1 MSDSN
6 STPLPAFDRDILV
19 IGGAF
24 CGASAALLAKRE
36 RPEYRVT
43 IVERSEL
50 FDRKVGESTTEV
62 SGCFMMRKLGIA
74 SHLIHEH
81 LPKQGLRFWFDG
93 EPGMQFEECGEIGPQ
108 AQVRLPAFQVDR
120 AKLDTYLLEEAAG
133 AGCEVIRPGRVVDFE
148 PGDEGVEVVIE
159 TPGEGRRS
167 WRVRWVID
175 ASGRACVTGRKL
187 GLVRSLKKEHPTGAI
202 WGRFRGVPDF
212 DSAEMRRRHP
222 QAAAACRTARAL
234 ATNHLVGR
242 GWWCWIIPLR
252 GGEFS
257 VGLVYDKRLFNPAD
271 LPGETNGE
279 RLKAHLLQHPVGRE
293 WFADAEPVEG
303 DVKAYANL
311 SYECEEVAAPG
322 VVMVGDAAGFMDPLY
337 SSGLDFAAFGIVHA
351 VQLTTTHETPA
362 TAVDDIGRMNRGFRH
377 SFRQWMEAIYLGK
390 YEYLGDADL
399 MSTAMLLDVG
409 AFFIGPVRILYLDT
423 DKGFLDFPYSG
434 PIGGAFARLMRCYN
448 RRLAVIARKR
458 VAAGCYGEHN
468 TGRRELYPGF
478 GPGGGALPLFL
489 RGLGKWAKAE
499 WSALFLRESGKA
511 GREGNVQ
518 LAEGR

>member
-1 MSDSN
+1 MSHSDS
-6 STPLPAFDRDILV
+6 TQPPAFDRDILV
-19 IGGAF
+19 VGGAF

-36 RPEYRVT
+36 RPDYRVT
-43 IVERSEL
+43 IVERSEV

-74 SHLIHEH
+74 SHLVHEH

-93 EPGMQFEECGEIGPQ
+93 DSVANFEECGEIGPQ

-120 AKLDTYLLEEAAG
+120 AKLDAHLLEEAAR
-133 AGCEVIRPGRVVDFE
+133 AGCEVIRPGRLVDFE
-148 PGDEGVEVVIE
+148 PNETGVEVVLE
-159 TPGEGRRS
+159 TSAGERRT
-167 WRVRWVID
+167 WKVRWLID
-175 ASGRACVTGRKL
+175 ASGRACVTARKL

-202 WGRFRGVPDF
+202 WGRFRGVTDF

-222 QAAAACRTARAL
+222 RAAAACRTSRAL
-234 ATNHLVGR
+234 ATNHLVGH

-257 VGLVYDKRLFNPAD
+257 IGLVYDKRLFDPAT
-271 LPGETNGE
+271 LEGETNGE
-279 RLKAHLLQHPVGRE
+279 RLKSHVMSHPVGRE

-311 SYECEEVAAPG
+311 AYECEKVAVPG
-322 VVMVGDAAGFMDPLY
+322 VMMVGDAAGFMDPLY
-337 SSGLDFAAFGIVHA
+337 SSGLDFAAFGISHA
-351 VQLTTTHETPA
+351 VKLTTSHATPA
-362 TAVDDIGRMNRGFRH
+362 TAGDDLMRINTGFRH
-377 SFRQWMEAIYLGK
+377 AFRQWMEAIYIGK

-423 DKGFLDFPYSG
+423 EKGFLDFPYSG

-448 RRLAVIARKR
+448 RRLSVIARKR
-458 VAAGCYGEHN
+458 IAAGCYGCHN

-489 RGLGKWAKAE
+489 RGLGKWARAE
-499 WSALFLRESGKA
+499 WSALFLRESGKEPTS
-511 GREGNVQ
+511 GDVR
-518 LAEGR
+518 LARY